1 MTAQI
6 HTSVLKVDFPRTN
19 VNSVLKVDTGQG
31 LCHLD
36 WLWPPPPHPPPPS
49 GKGTPWK
56 LCLSDFAK
64 LTLCTGFFFEI
75 VLIIMNRVLFLYFC
89 VMLTFVL
96 FIYFCK
102 AYCILRIHK
111 VFPKILMSRCV
122 VPWPQIKMSNTEHLG
137 GKILSNNFMATTEAR
152 AGFRCQDEAPILKH
166 TFEMPCSIEWI
177 LHKV

>member
-1 MTAQI
+1 
-6 HTSVLKVDFPRTN
+6 
-19 VNSVLKVDTGQG
+19 
-31 LCHLD
+31 
-36 WLWPPPPHPPPPS
+36 
-49 GKGTPWK
+49 
-56 LCLSDFAK
+56 
-64 LTLCTGFFFEI
+64 
-75 VLIIMNRVLFLYFC
+75 
-89 VMLTFVL
+89 MLTFVL

-166 TFEMPCSIEWI
+166 TFEMPCKKKCQKTEKLFKGTSKN
-177 LHKV
+177 LKLKS